1 MRSNA
6 DQCDLWD
13 YGSQAMNGL
22 DFGELSRVATFV
34 QSLRD
39 IARGDGGMLVRI

>member
-1 MRSNA
+1 MRSNGTNA
-6 DQCDLWD
+6 TYGS

-39 IARGDGGMLVRI
+39 VTRGDGGMLVRI